1 MADRHDQLPVL
12 PGEAKSLAAHVE
24 RCAERYTAL
33 LRFHYALSARLRRM
47 QIEGW
52 IYRGVSVVLLGG
64 IGWLLQ
70 RLLDK
75 LP

>member
-1 MADRHDQLPVL
+1 MVDRHDQLPVL
-12 PGEAKSLAAHVE
+12 PGEARSLPTHVE

-33 LRFHYALSARLRRM
+33 LRFHYALSTRLRRM

-75 LP
+75 VP